1 MHDAVHH
8 YLGHPGGCFLFL
20 LPDHGINGIVGIYL
34 RIYH

>member
-1 MHDAVHH
+1 MMLFITIWDTREGVS
-8 YLGHPGGCFLFL
+8 FL